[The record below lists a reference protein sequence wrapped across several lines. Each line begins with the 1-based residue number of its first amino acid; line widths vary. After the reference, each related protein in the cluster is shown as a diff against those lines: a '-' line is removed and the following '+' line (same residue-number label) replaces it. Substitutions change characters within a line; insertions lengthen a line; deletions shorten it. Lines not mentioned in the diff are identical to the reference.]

1 MQVHF
6 FHWRCPRRRRRRFSN
21 SLLLYTE
28 GRVSWTY
35 IPTCN
40 PSSCSGLFRCICFLY
55 WVYVSFSR
63 ICSYGCS
70 MSSIRIQKLW
80 EVITSIP
87 GIRWMIISV
96 YISVLHTFP
105 EMLTTRNWK
114 MFFLLV
120 TSVGQR
126 KNSESPWGIEP
137 QTFGFA
143 LRCSTTEPQRLFGE
157 RGLLRSS
164 NDTRPAY
171 CKDQSKSKE
180 QSPTLVTRRKNIFL
194 NSSPSSKLIIS
205 TFLSKTR
212 NCLAIKSFLSGWS
225 YFLFSWP

>member
-1 MQVHF
+1 M
-6 FHWRCPRRRRRRFSN
+6 N
-21 SLLLYTE
+21 
-28 GRVSWTY
+28 WTY

-63 ICSYGCS
+63 ICFYGCS
-70 MSSIRIQKLW
+70 MSSIWIQKLW

-87 GIRWMIISV
+87 GIRWMIVTSV
-96 YISVLHTFP
+96 YTSVLHTFP

-126 KNSESPWGIEP
+126 KNSESPWGIEL

-143 LRCSTTEPQRLFGE
+143 LRCSTTEPQRLFG
-157 RGLLRSS
+157 LLRSS
-164 NDTRPAY
+164 NETRPAY

-194 NSSPSSKLIIS
+194 NSSPSSKL
-205 TFLSKTR
+205 FKNCQKTR

-225 YFLFSWP
+225 YFLFSWL

>member
-1 MQVHF
+1 M
-6 FHWRCPRRRRRRFSN
+6 
-21 SLLLYTE
+21 
-28 GRVSWTY
+28 SWTY

-87 GIRWMIISV
+87 GIRWMIITLV

-105 EMLTTRNWK
+105 EMLTTTNWK

-120 TSVGQR
+120 TYGA
-126 KNSESPWGIEP
+126 
-137 QTFGFA
+137 FGFA

-194 NSSPSSKLIIS
+194 NSSPSSKLTIS

-212 NCLAIKSFLSGWS
+212 NCLTIKSFLSGWS
-225 YFLFSWP
+225 YFYFLDLNVWFRGDDVRRHNMLVTLREQKIYRMRKMMNFKWSKEIKLR